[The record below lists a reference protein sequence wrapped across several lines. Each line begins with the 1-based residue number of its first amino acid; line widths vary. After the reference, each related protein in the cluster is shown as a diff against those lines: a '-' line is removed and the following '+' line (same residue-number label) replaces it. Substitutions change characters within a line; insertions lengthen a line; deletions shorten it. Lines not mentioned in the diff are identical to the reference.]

1 MVSVAKKYMDVLRF
15 LWMDNIHADL
25 PNLQVL
31 QLTRV
36 VFGVASSPFLLN
48 ATLRYH
54 LEKCRSAD
62 QEMWINLNGHSM
74 LMM

>member
-1 MVSVAKKYMDVLRF
+1 MVSVAKKDMDVLRF
-15 LWMDNIHADL
+15 LWVDNIHADF

-31 QLTRV
+31 RFTRV

-54 LEKCRSAD
+54 LEKYRSAD
-62 QEMWINLNGHSM
+62 
-74 LMM
+74 